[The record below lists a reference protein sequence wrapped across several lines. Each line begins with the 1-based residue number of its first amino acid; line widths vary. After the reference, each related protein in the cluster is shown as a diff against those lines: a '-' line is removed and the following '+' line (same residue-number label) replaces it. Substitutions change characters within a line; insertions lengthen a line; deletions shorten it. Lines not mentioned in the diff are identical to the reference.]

1 MRRRELVV
9 DLIAIPLILL
19 IALVIMGLRST
30 SRSAPDSGIEHPETA
45 VATVRVTAR
54 PEPSEAPS
62 SPPIARPSLG
72 SAPLARSGVIAW
84 AGEALGH
91 DYLAIPIGPGW
102 IVELRGPGGCRVM
115 SSTDAGPNRA
125 MLEAGRIADVA
136 VGAWEEL
143 AGADRSTGL
152 FRGSWRTLAR
162 LDEACRR
169 GA

>member
-72 SAPLARSGVIAW
+72 SAPLAHSPSA
-84 AGEALGH
+84 
-91 DYLAIPIGPGW
+91 
-102 IVELRGPGGCRVM
+102 
-115 SSTDAGPNRA
+115 S
-125 MLEAGRIADVA
+125 
-136 VGAWEEL
+136 
-143 AGADRSTGL
+143 
-152 FRGSWRTLAR
+152 FLAR
-162 LDEACRR
+162 DFLSFSASSKK
-169 GA
+169 A